1 MELLRL
7 NNTTSLSASFSG
19 LTASSNYNLELDDL
33 ITSESYSASAAANG
47 SGVVSFIMPDHYL
60 TYTGSLVAT
69 VKDSAQDIVNITNI
83 EILRPYC
90 NIDATGLKIYGKT
103 SGLTTTERNNI
114 VEYER
119 LARYIIE
126 SHTDGFSFIRKE
138 KEFIGSGTDELLL
151 DEKAH
156 TLYKI
161 YENGELMYDAS
172 SNTNEADYKINKQL
186 NAIVLDIP
194 ESNRINYKKV
204 WRDRFL
210 DIDFFEGYEYIVD
223 ADFGW
228 KVIPQDIQEAC
239 ELLIQDIFKDNIK
252 YINRYIESFDN
263 DDFKIKF
270 AKNWTAT
277 TGNLIVDRILE
288 RYKRPM
294 RVGVL

>member
-7 NNTTSLSASFSG
+7 NNTTSLSASFTG

-33 ITSESYSASAAANG
+33 ITSQSYSASAAANG
-47 SGVVSFIMPDHYL
+47 SGVASFVMPDHYL

-69 VKDSAQDIVNITNI
+69 VKDSTEDIVNITNI

-90 NIDATGLKIYGKT
+90 NIDTTGLKIYGKT

-119 LARYIIE
+119 LARYIID

-151 DEKAH
+151 DEKVH
-156 TLYKI
+156 NLYKI

-239 ELLIQDIFKDNIK
+239 ELLIQDIVKDNIK

-277 TGNLIVDRILE
+277 TGNLIVDKILE

>member
-19 LTASSNYNLELDDL
+19 LSSSVNYKIELDDL
-33 ITSESYSASAAANG
+33 ITSQSYSASANSNG
-47 SGVVSFIMPDHYL
+47 SGVVVFSIPEHYL

-69 VKDSAQDIVNITNI
+69 VKDPQNDIVNITNI
-83 EILRPYC
+83 EIVRPYC
-90 NIDATGLKIYGKT
+90 NIDTTGLKLYGKT
-103 SGLTTTERNNI
+103 STLTTTERNNI

-119 LARYIIE
+119 LARYIID
-126 SHTDGFSFIRKE
+126 SHTDGFNYIRKE
-138 KEFIGSGTDELLL
+138 KEFIGTGTDELLI
-151 DEKAH
+151 DEKIH
-156 TLYKI
+156 NLYKI

-172 SNTNEADYKINKQL
+172 SENNEADYMINRQL

-210 DIDFFEGYEYIVD
+210 DVDFFEGYEYIVD
-223 ADFGW
+223 ADYGW

-239 ELLIQDIFKDNIK
+239 ELLVQDIFKDNIK

-288 RYKRPM
+288 RYKRPI

>member
-19 LTASSNYNLELDDL
+19 LSSSVNYTIELDDL
-33 ITSESYSASAAANG
+33 ITSQSYSASANSNG
-47 SGVVSFIMPDHYL
+47 SGVVSFSIPDNYL

-69 VKDSAQDIVNITNI
+69 VKDPQNDIVNITNL
-83 EILRPYC
+83 EIVRPYC
-90 NIDATGLKIYGKT
+90 NIDATGLKLYGKT
-103 SGLTTTERNNI
+103 TTLTTTERNSI

-119 LARYIIE
+119 LARYIID
-126 SHTDGFSFIRKE
+126 SHTDGFTYIRKE
-138 KEFIGSGTDELLL
+138 KEFIGTGTDELLI
-151 DEKAH
+151 DEKIH
-156 TLYKI
+156 NLYKI

-172 SNTNEADYKINKQL
+172 SQNNEADYMINKQL

-210 DIDFFEGYEYIVD
+210 DVDFFEGYEYIVD
-223 ADFGW
+223 ADYGW

-239 ELLIQDIFKDNIK
+239 ELLVQDIFKDNIK

-288 RYKRPM
+288 RYKRPI

>member
-19 LTASSNYNLELDDL
+19 LSSSVNYTIELDDL
-33 ITSESYSASAAANG
+33 ITSQSYSASATSNT
-47 SGVVSFIMPDHYL
+47 SGLAVFSIPSHYL

-69 VKDSAQDIVNITNI
+69 VKDPQDDIVNITNI
-83 EILRPYC
+83 EVVRPYC
-90 NIDATGLKIYGKT
+90 NIDTTGLKLYGKT
-103 SGLTTTERNNI
+103 STLTTTERNNI

-119 LARYIIE
+119 LARYIID
-126 SHTDGFSFIRKE
+126 SHTDGFSYIRKE
-138 KEFIGSGTDELLL
+138 KEFIGIGTDELLI
-151 DEKAH
+151 DEKVH
-156 TLYKI
+156 NLYKI

-172 SNTNEADYKINKQL
+172 SENNEADYMINKQL

-223 ADFGW
+223 ADYGW

-239 ELLIQDIFKDNIK
+239 ELLVQDIFKDNIK

-288 RYKRPM
+288 RYKRPI

>member
-19 LTASSNYNLELDDL
+19 LSSSVNYTIELDDL
-33 ITSESYSASAAANG
+33 ITSQSYSASANSNG
-47 SGVVSFIMPDHYL
+47 SGVVSFSIPDNYL

-69 VKDSAQDIVNITNI
+69 VKDPQNDIVNITNL
-83 EILRPYC
+83 EIVRPYC
-90 NIDATGLKIYGKT
+90 NIDATGLKLYGKT
-103 SGLTTTERNNI
+103 TTLTTTERNSI

-119 LARYIIE
+119 LARYIID
-126 SHTDGFSFIRKE
+126 SHTDGFTYIRKE
-138 KEFIGSGTDELLL
+138 KEFIGTGTDELLI
-151 DEKAH
+151 DEKIH
-156 TLYKI
+156 NLYKI

-172 SNTNEADYKINKQL
+172 SQNNEADYMINKQL

-194 ESNRINYKKV
+194 ASNRINYKKV

-210 DIDFFEGYEYIVD
+210 DVDFFEGYEYIVD
-223 ADFGW
+223 ADYGW

-239 ELLIQDIFKDNIK
+239 ELLVQDIFKDNIK

-288 RYKRPM
+288 RYKRPI

>member
-19 LTASSNYNLELDDL
+19 LSSSVNYTIELDDL
-33 ITSESYSASAAANG
+33 ITSQSYSASATSNT
-47 SGVVSFIMPDHYL
+47 SGLTVFSIPSHYL

-69 VKDSAQDIVNITNI
+69 VKDPQDDIVNITNI
-83 EILRPYC
+83 EVVRPYC
-90 NIDATGLKIYGKT
+90 NIDTTGLKLYGKT
-103 SGLTTTERNNI
+103 STLTTTERNNI

-119 LARYIIE
+119 LARYIID
-126 SHTDGFSFIRKE
+126 SHTDGFSYIRKE
-138 KEFIGSGTDELLL
+138 KEFIGTGTDELLI
-151 DEKAH
+151 DEKVH
-156 TLYKI
+156 NLYKI

-172 SNTNEADYKINKQL
+172 SENNEADYMINKQL

-223 ADFGW
+223 ADYGW

-239 ELLIQDIFKDNIK
+239 ELLVQDIFKDNIK

-288 RYKRPM
+288 RYKRPI

>member
-19 LTASSNYNLELDDL
+19 LSSSVNYTIELDDL
-33 ITSESYSASAAANG
+33 ITSQSYSASANSNG
-47 SGVVSFIMPDHYL
+47 SGVVSFSIPDNYL

-69 VKDSAQDIVNITNI
+69 VKDPQNDIVNITNL
-83 EILRPYC
+83 EIVRPYC
-90 NIDATGLKIYGKT
+90 NIDATGLKLYGKT
-103 SGLTTTERNNI
+103 TTLTTTERNSI

-119 LARYIIE
+119 LARYIID
-126 SHTDGFSFIRKE
+126 SHTDGFGYIRKE
-138 KEFIGSGTDELLL
+138 KEFIGTGTDELLI
-151 DEKAH
+151 DEKIH
-156 TLYKI
+156 NLYKI

-172 SNTNEADYKINKQL
+172 SQNNEADYMINKQL

-210 DIDFFEGYEYIVD
+210 DVDFFEGYEYIVD
-223 ADFGW
+223 ADYGW

-239 ELLIQDIFKDNIK
+239 ELLVQDIFKDNIK

-288 RYKRPM
+288 RYKRPI